1 MVAKSVFCY
10 PVSCILN
17 SMSAKFP
24 SSITRL
30 IDAFASLPGI
40 GEKSATRLAFYLVR
54 EGGNISRELGEAA
67 LNLKKDLQLCPKC
80 RNITDSEECFIC
92 SDDSRDTKKI
102 CVVEEALDV
111 LAFEKAGV
119 FEGVYHVLH
128 GVLNPLD
135 GVGPDHLTINDL
147 VSRVEK
153 NQPEEIILSM
163 NPSVEGEATAMYIT
177 KQLQSA
183 TADFQPGVRITRIA
197 RGLPTG
203 SELSYADD
211 VTLGAAIKGR
221 REY

>member
-1 MVAKSVFCY
+1 M
-10 PVSCILN
+10 P
-17 SMSAKFP
+17 AKFP
-24 SSITRL
+24 NSITRL

-54 EGGNISRELGEAA
+54 SGGNVARELGEAA
-67 LNLKKDLQLCPKC
+67 LNLKKDLQLCPQC
-80 RNITDSEECFIC
+80 RNITDSEECMIC
-92 SDDSRDTKKI
+92 ADGKRDKQKI

-119 FEGVYHVLH
+119 FDGIYHVLH

-135 GVGPDHLTINDL
+135 GIGPDHLTINDL
-147 VSRVEK
+147 VARVEK
-153 NQPEEIILSM
+153 NKPEEIVLAM

-177 KQLQSA
+177 KQLQP
-183 TADFQPGVRITRIA
+183 FEIKITRIA

-211 VTLGAAIKGR
+211 VTLGAAMKGR
-221 REY
+221 KEY